1 MNDGLYEWLAP
12 PNRIQHSL
20 HFAIVQ
26 LSFCRLFCIDY
37 QIRWA
42 DGVTSGVWRTWRSFL
57 HCSGSKGRLTVREHC
72 DTLMFRLKLGL
83 TQEQVGLSVG
93 EYCGTFLSQT
103 TISRWLSSV
112 LLLLMLLLLL
122 LLLCRHKSVTT
133 WCRFESLNLSYRNM
147 LKLTRIFS
155 GWLQVHR
162 NACSDDL
169 HCLN

>member
-12 PNRIQHSL
+12 QNRIQHSL

-112 LLLLMLLLLL
+112 LLLLMLTQECDHVMQVWVAQPLLQEHAQAHQDLL
-122 LLLCRHKSVTT
+122 
-133 WCRFESLNLSYRNM
+133 
-147 LKLTRIFS
+147 
-155 GWLQVHR
+155 WL
-162 NACSDDL
+162 AAGSS
-169 HCLN
+169 